1 MTRAALILVF
11 ISMLL
16 QYASAELRLK
26 LDYPRLVGA
35 SNDSATHY
43 WFPTDMSVVFN
54 ASHFLLG
61 ARLADDC
68 SDYFCNHTTTCKPS
82 DPSHQISMSTD
93 GGRHFIHLWKVG
105 GTSPWSAGLQAR
117 PFIGPCTVELNA
129 TTRLSLYQ
137 GKIWAPYKNKAAI
150 FRLDPISGMSWG
162 ISKKAVVYNGADSA
176 CGSGHLWNQGVIK
189 TANEWL
195 MSAQCDI
202 KSIVNGTETKVAI
215 ALIFSSEDGF
225 IWNLRS
231 KVNVSAPIGE
241 KQCTS
246 PGENTIVELSG
257 KRLLLVARCGDNQQ
271 LLAWISTNGAVTWQR
286 HRLTQGMFGV
296 MPVAVRM
303 DNGAIVLTTGR
314 GGLALWLNANG
325 DGRDWKLTN
334 VGQAHNK
341 LILQNRDLNGASLQY
356 TSEFVQFE
364 HTGETTAYNTLR
376 KLGDNDG
383 IICYDRTSSSGAI
396 PGKPSCG
403 PPGNRDKNDH
413 LFCMRF
419 SVVGTAEQGNKNI
432 YDE

>member
-1 MTRAALILVF
+1 MSWVGFVLVATQ
-11 ISMLL
+11 ILL
-16 QYASAELRLK
+16 QYASAGLVLK
-26 LDYPRLVGA
+26 LEYPRLAGS

-43 WFPTDMSVVFN
+43 WFPTDMAVVFN

-82 DPSHQISMSTD
+82 DPSHQISMSKD
-93 GGRHFIHLWKVG
+93 GGRNFMHLWNVG
-105 GTSPWSAGLQAR
+105 GKSPWSASLQAR

-137 GKIWAPYKNKAAI
+137 GKVWAPYRNKAAV
-150 FRLDPISGMSWG
+150 FNLDPVSGLSWR
-162 ISKKAVVYNGADSA
+162 IAERAILYNGADSA
-176 CGSGHLWNQGVIK
+176 CGSGHLWNQGVISID
-189 TANEWL
+189 NGWL
-195 MSAQCDI
+195 MSAQCDV
-202 KSIVNGTETKVAI
+202 KYHVNGTETKHAI
-215 ALIFSSEDGF
+215 ALIFSSNDGY

-231 KVNVSAPIGE
+231 KFNVTAPAGE
-241 KQCTS
+241 KQCES

-257 KRLLLVARCGDNQQ
+257 KRLLVVARCGDNQQ
-271 LLAWISTNGAVTWQR
+271 LLAWISMNGGNSWQR

-325 DGRDWKLTN
+325 DGRDWTLTN
-334 VGQAHNK
+334 VGQAHNT
-341 LILQNRDLNGASLQY
+341 LILQNKDLNGTSLQY
-356 TSEFVQFE
+356 TSEFVHFE
-364 HTGETTAYNTLR
+364 QTREATAYNTLR
-376 KLGDNDG
+376 KLGANDG
-383 IICYDRTSSSGAI
+383 IICYDRTSSSDAI

-403 PPGNRDKNDH
+403 PPGNRDQNDH

-419 SVVGTAEQGNKNI
+419 SVVASMQNGR
-432 YDE
+432 